1 MTGLKAEVDPAEVG
15 FDPARLERID
25 RHFARYVDDGRLP
38 GWLIAVQPATASSR
52 TCRPAAR
59 GTWRPGCRWSPT
71 PCGGSSR

>member
-38 GWLIAVQPATASSR
+38 GWLIAVSR
-52 TCRPAAR
+52 RCAAR
-59 GTWRPGCRWSPT
+59 RRSIAA
-71 PCGGSSR
+71 SLSAASRAT